1 MSDGGKMK
9 SSMIRLAVT
18 GSVIL
23 MVAISCTLPFYIGTP
38 EPEKEIVYVEV
49 TSTPVET
56 EAPAAEA
63 PQEAGPTPTVSVNL
77 DGEWTIW
84 YGASEE
90 QLKISFLQK
99 GYALVGNSATGD
111 GDSLLFNGTIN
122 QANDAVAGNWESTDG
137 TSGSFMIKISS
148 GLTSFSGN
156 MGGGVA
162 FCGSRSGAKPSPCL
176 E

>member
-1 MSDGGKMK
+1 MK
-9 SSMIRLAVT
+9 SSVKRLAIA
-18 GSVIL
+18 GFVIL
-23 MVAISCTLPFYIGTP
+23 MLALSCTLPFYIGTP

-56 EAPAAEA
+56 EAPAAAEE
-63 PQEAGPTPTVSVNL
+63 PQAAVPPPTVSVNL

-99 GYALVGNSATGD
+99 GYALVGNAATGD

-122 QANDAVAGNWESTDG
+122 QANDAVAGAWESTDG
-137 TSGSFMIKISS
+137 TSGSFMIKLAS

>member
-1 MSDGGKMK
+1 MK
-9 SSMIRLAVT
+9 SSMMRLAVA
-18 GSVIL
+18 GSLIVL
-23 MVAISCTLPFYIGTP
+23 VALSCTLPFYIGTP

-49 TSTPVET
+49 TSTPVEA
-56 EAPAAEA
+56 EAPAAEE
-63 PQEAGPTPTVSVNL
+63 PQAAGPTPTVSVNL

-99 GYALVGNSATGD
+99 GYSLIGNAATGD

-122 QANDAVAGNWESTDG
+122 QSNDGVIGTWESTDG
-137 TSGSFMIKISS
+137 TSGNLLINIAP

-162 FCGSRSGAKPSPCL
+162 FCGSRSGIKPSPCL
-176 E
+176 K